1 MVLKRVCPFTSWF
14 AVWEWCKNV
23 WYWNELES
31 EVMGGVVW
39 EWCKNVW
46 YWNFIV
52 SIGKMACV
60 WEWCKNVWYWNKRE
74 KRSVDSCVWE
84 WCKNVWYWNSM
95 TQQKPSRP
103 FENDV
108 KTYGTEI
115 LQPIQYVP
123 ACLRMMW
130 KCMVLK
136 HRFDSYSIHWC
147 LKMM

>member
-1 MVLKRVCPFTSWF
+1 MFENDVKTYGTETIR
-14 AVWEWCKNV
+14 KNCAGANGFENDV
-23 WYWNELES
+23 KTYGTETHGAMKHAGW
-31 EVMGGVVW
+31 V
-39 EWCKNVW
+39 
-46 YWNFIV
+46 
-52 SIGKMACV
+52 
-60 WEWCKNVWYWNKRE
+60 
-74 KRSVDSCVWE
+74 
-84 WCKNVWYWNSM
+84 
-95 TQQKPSRP
+95 